1 MMLQALAAENSE
13 PPFAAA
19 DIDFT
24 PLEDL
29 DPRPWLLGFAGKGG
43 LTAEFPFTGDVPAI
57 VAAANGEAPGTA
69 LLQLSTDFKHPQLG
83 DGVLVRLTL
92 PLNLNAELVNELNL
106 HETRCA
112 QRSQTNFVRWCEDSN
127 GAVFVTFLPTCV
139 ARDNQ
144 DWLTSLLYD
153 NAIRTNWAKS
163 LLIESES

>member
-1 MMLQALAAENSE
+1 M
-13 PPFAAA
+13 
-19 DIDFT
+19 
-24 PLEDL
+24 
-29 DPRPWLLGFAGKGG
+29 
-43 LTAEFPFTGDVPAI
+43 
-57 VAAANGEAPGTA
+57 
-69 LLQLSTDFKHPQLG
+69 
-83 DGVLVRLTL
+83 LVRLTL

-112 QRSQTNFVRWCEDSN
+112 HKADQLGGWCEDSN